1 MNTSR
6 NTESQIAS
14 PATGTRVRLG
24 HVVRWHA
31 EPVSPEILRETREA
45 TEAADPRANTASARP
60 L

>member
-6 NTESQIAS
+6 NTESQIPS
-14 PATGTRVRLG
+14 PATGTRARLG

-31 EPVSPEILRETREA
+31 EPVSAEVSRETRESA
-45 TEAADPRANTASARP
+45 EAAETRNHTASALP